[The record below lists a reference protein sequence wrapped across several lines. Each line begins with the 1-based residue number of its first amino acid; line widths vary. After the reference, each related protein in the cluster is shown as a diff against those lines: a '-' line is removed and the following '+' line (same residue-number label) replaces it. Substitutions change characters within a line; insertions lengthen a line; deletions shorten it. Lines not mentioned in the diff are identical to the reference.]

1 MPKVILRLKS
11 NSFDFYVAS
20 KSINDMLCGM
30 EPKFKDPF
38 IPTPLSRASMIKII
52 IW

>member
-11 NSFDFYVAS
+11 ISFDSYVIS
-20 KSINDMLCGM
+20 KSINDMFCGM
-30 EPKFKDPF
+30 EPKFKNPF
-38 IPTPLSRASMIKII
+38 IPTPLSRASMIEII